1 MVQPNKIIPIRFDL
15 ALILIAREV
24 SPDPIFSFLLQRA
37 KTMQIVIL
45 NDANE
50 VAAYGADIFTKQLQK
65 KAESVL
71 GLATGSTP
79 VALYQE
85 LIRRNEAGEI
95 SFKDAT
101 TFNLDEYLGLDGSHP
116 QSYRYFMNEQLFN
129 HVDIDK
135 DKTHVP
141 PGDAKNPITACQEY
155 EGHIVAAGGIDVQL
169 LGIGRNGHIGFNEPS
184 SGLTSRTRVKTLTKA
199 TIDDNARFFKEDEYQ
214 PHLSITMGIG
224 TILDAKK
231 VVLLATGENKA
242 EAVHAMI
249 EGPLTAACP
258 ASALQMHRD
267 AVIVIDKAA
276 ASKLKDIEFY
286 QHIEAENQ
294 KLQAYLA
301 SL

>member
-1 MVQPNKIIPIRFDL
+1 
-15 ALILIAREV
+15 
-24 SPDPIFSFLLQRA
+24 
-37 KTMQIVIL
+37 MQIVIL
-45 NDANE
+45 NDAAE
-50 VAAYGADIFTKQLQK
+50 VAAYGADIFSTQLQR

-85 LIRRNEAGEI
+85 LIRRNREGEL

-101 TFNLDEYLGLDGSHP
+101 TFNLDEYLGLEGTHP

-129 HVDIDK
+129 HIDIDI
-135 DKTHVP
+135 DNTHVP
-141 PGDAKNPITACQEY
+141 PGDAKNPITACQDY
-155 EGHIVAAGGIDVQL
+155 EARMAAAGGVDIQL

-184 SGLTSRTRVKTLTKA
+184 SGLTSRTRVKTLTKE
-199 TIDDNARFFKEDEYQ
+199 TIEDNARFFEEGEYQ

-242 EAVHAMI
+242 DAIQAMV
-249 EGPLTAACP
+249 EGPLTASCP
-258 ASALQMHRD
+258 ASALQLHKN
-267 AVIVIDKAA
+267 AVIVIDLLA

-294 KLQAYLA
+294 KLQDYLA
-301 SL
+301 SVASL